1 MSLSRFLLKQSNLR
15 FVIFII
21 DRISSEQQNTVQ
33 WNQEREREREKRE
46 RDRGREGGRERE
58 TERERSDGRSLLND
72 KLACLCAVCAWYA
85 YVLGLLYVLA
95 CSMNWMYLRGW
106 HAE

>member
-1 MSLSRFLLKQSNLR
+1 MIGSRLNSKILYNGIKR
-15 FVIFII
+15 E
-21 DRISSEQQNTVQ
+21 RERERR
-33 WNQEREREREKRE
+33 EREREREG
-46 RDRGREGGRERE
+46 GREGGREGERE
-58 TERERSDGRSLLND
+58 TQRERSDGRSLLND

>member
-33 WNQEREREREKRE
+33 WNQEREREERE
-46 RDRGREGGRERE
+46 RQREGGREGERDR
-58 TERERSDGRSLLND
+58 ERERSDGRSLLND

>member
-1 MSLSRFLLKQSNLR
+1 MESRER
-15 FVIFII
+15 
-21 DRISSEQQNTVQ
+21 
-33 WNQEREREREKRE
+33 EREREREKRE
-46 RDRGREGGRERE
+46 RETEGGREGGRERQ
-58 TERERSDGRSLLND
+58 RERSDGRSLLND

>member
-33 WNQEREREREKRE
+33 WNQERERERERRE
-46 RDRGREGGRERE
+46 RERERGREGGRERQ
-58 TERERSDGRSLLND
+58 RERSDGRSLLND

>member
-33 WNQEREREREKRE
+33 WNQERERERERRE
-46 RDRGREGGRERE
+46 REREGGREGGRERQ
-58 TERERSDGRSLLND
+58 RERSDGRSLLND

>member
-46 RDRGREGGRERE
+46 RERERGREGGREGGRERE
-58 TERERSDGRSLLND
+58 RERA
-72 KLACLCAVCAWYA
+72 KA
-85 YVLGLLYVLA
+85 YPTSKTCQIIVISYT
-95 CSMNWMYLRGW
+95 SY
-106 HAE
+106 

>member
-33 WNQEREREREKRE
+33 WNQEREREERE
-46 RDRGREGGRERE
+46 RQREGGREGGRERQ
-58 TERERSDGRSLLND
+58 RERSDGRSLLND

>member
-33 WNQEREREREKRE
+33 WNQEREREREERE
-46 RDRGREGGRERE
+46 REREGGREGGRERQ
-58 TERERSDGRSLLND
+58 RERSDGRSLLND

>member
-46 RDRGREGGRERE
+46 RERGREGGRERQ
-58 TERERSDGRSLLND
+58 RERSDGRSLLND

>member
-33 WNQEREREREKRE
+33 WNQERERERRE
-46 RDRGREGGRERE
+46 RERGREGGRERQ
-58 TERERSDGRSLLND
+58 RERSDGRSLLND